1 MMKWIYI
8 LLFSVVFFVDGF
20 STQIFVASDG
30 NDSNP
35 GTIGQPLQ
43 NISTAVGMAQAGD
56 TIFVRG
62 GVYSLLTT
70 ISISKSG
77 SQNNMYHLLAYQD
90 ERPLLDFSSMP
101 VSSSNRGVKLSG
113 SYWYVKGLDIMGA
126 GDNGMNMSGSNNI
139 IEFCSFYKNSDTGL
153 QIGGGASNNKIINC
167 DSYFNEDPGQGNA
180 DGFAGKLDVGTNNY
194 FYGCRAWQ
202 NSDDG
207 WDGYLRG
214 TDDVS
219 TTLENCWSFANGYLR
234 TGSASSGNGNG
245 FKMGGSDDKTLKHNF
260 TLKNCLSFDNRVK
273 GFDQNNN
280 KGSMILYNCTG
291 YRDGTNYSI
300 ISALDTGKVAVLI
313 NCDVLGNFG
322 SLGSFVD
329 QQTDSWLSPFNVT
342 NGDFVSTDTAGVRGP
357 RKSDGSLPDIEFMHL
372 AAGSDLIDAG
382 TDVGLPFNGT
392 APDLGAFETGST
404 VPVELTSFS
413 ASVSGNEVILS
424 WTTASE
430 INNYEFEIQKK
441 FNNSDFKTIG
451 FVHGSGTTTEKN
463 KYQFISKNV
472 EEGTNIYRL
481 KQIDFSGTFSYS
493 DEVEINFSAP
503 AEFKLL
509 QNYPNPFNPTTTISF
524 SVTEKAPV
532 SLKIYNMLGELV
544 ASLIN
549 NELKEPGNYLVN
561 FNANNLSSGIYI
573 YILRQGGNILPRKM
587 TFLK

>member
-1 MMKWIYI
+1 MKWIFV
-8 LLFSVVFFVDGF
+8 LLFSVTFFVNGF

-30 NDSNP
+30 NDTYP
-35 GTIGQPLQ
+35 GTIDQPLKS
-43 NISTAVGMAQAGD
+43 ISSAVSKAQAGD

-62 GVYSLLTT
+62 GVYSLSTT

-77 SQNNMYHLLAYQD
+77 SQNNMYHLFAYQD

-101 VSSSNRGVKLSG
+101 VSSSNRGLKLSG
-113 SYWYVKGLDIMGA
+113 SYWYVKGIDIKGA

-139 IEFCSFYKNSDTGL
+139 IEFCSFYENSDTGL
-153 QIGGGASNNKIINC
+153 QIGGGASNNQIINC

-180 DGFAGKLDVGTNNY
+180 DGFAAKLDVGSNNY

-245 FKMGGSDDKTLKHNF
+245 FKMGGSDDKTLMHNF
-260 TLKNCLSFDNRVK
+260 TLKNCLAFDNRVK

-291 YRDGTNYSI
+291 YRNGTNYSI
-300 ISALDTGKVAVLI
+300 TAALNSGKIAVVTNGVA
-313 NCDVLGNFG
+313 LGNYG
-322 SLGSFVD
+322 SLDSFVD
-329 QQTDSWLSPFNVT
+329 QQTDSWQSPFNVT
-342 NGDFVSTDTAGVRGP
+342 NDDFISTDTAGVRGT
-357 RKSDGSLPDIEFMHL
+357 RKSDGSLPDVEFMHL
-372 AAGSDLIDAG
+372 ATGSDLIDAG
-382 TDVGLPFNGT
+382 TDVGLPFNGS
-392 APDLGAFETGST
+392 APDLGAFETGSA

-413 ASVSGNEVILS
+413 ASVSGNEVILN
-424 WTTASE
+424 WATASE
-430 INNYEFEIQKK
+430 INNYGFEVQKK
-441 FNNSDFKTIG
+441 FNNSDFRTVG
-451 FVHGSGTTTEKN
+451 FVHGAGTTTETN
-463 KYQFISKNV
+463 KYRFINRNV
-472 EEGTNIYRL
+472 TEGTNIYRL

-493 DEVEINFSAP
+493 DEVQVLSAP
-503 AEFKLL
+503 VEFKLL

-524 SVTEKAPV
+524 SIPEKTPV
-532 SLKIYNMLGELV
+532 SLEVYNILGELV

-549 NELKEPGNYLVN
+549 DELKEPGNYIVN
-561 FNANNLSSGIYI
+561 FNAAGLSSGTYI
-573 YILRQGGNILPRKM
+573 YILKQGKNILSRKM
-587 TFLK
+587 TLLK